1 MDKIRKH
8 YILYGSVQGV
18 GLRYRAYYAAQ
29 QLGVTGYIRNLDNGS
44 VEMEAEGDRE
54 TLAKMLEVISS
65 GHFVDIE
72 RIEEKVIPLQ
82 NDRSFERE

>member
-1 MDKIRKH
+1 MNKIRKH

-18 GLRYRAYYAAQ
+18 GLRYRAYYPAQ
-29 QLGVTGYIRNLDNGS
+29 QLGVTGFIRNLDDGS

-54 TLAKMLEVISS
+54 SLAKMIEIIAS

-72 RIEEKVIPLQ
+72 RIEEKTIPVQ

>member
-1 MDKIRKH
+1 MNKIRKH

-29 QLGVTGYIRNLDNGS
+29 QLGVTGYIRNLDDGS
-44 VEMEAEGDRE
+44 VEMEAEGNRE
-54 TLAKMLEVISS
+54 ALAKMMEIISS

-72 RIEEKVIPLQ
+72 RIEEMMVSLQ
-82 NDRSFERE
+82 NDGSFDRE

>member
-1 MDKIRKH
+1 MNKIRKH

-29 QLGVTGYIRNLDNGS
+29 QLGVTGFIRNLDDGS

-54 TLAKMLEVISS
+54 SLAKMIEIIAS

-72 RIEEKVIPLQ
+72 RIEEKTIPVQ

>member
-1 MDKIRKH
+1 MNKIRKH
-8 YILYGSVQGV
+8 YLLYGSVQGV

-29 QLGVTGYIRNLDNGS
+29 QLGVTGYIRNLDDGS

-54 TLAKMLEVISS
+54 ALAKMLEVISS

-72 RIEEKVIPLQ
+72 RIEEKNIPLQ

>member
-1 MDKIRKH
+1 MNKIRKH

-29 QLGVTGYIRNLDNGS
+29 QLGVTGYIRNLDDGS

-54 TLAKMLEVISS
+54 VLAKMLEVISS

-72 RIEEKVIPLQ
+72 RIEEKMVSLQ
-82 NDRSFERE
+82 NDRSFDRE